1 MRTTTIGET
10 HENLAS
16 RQRHDGDQ
24 SISRA
29 LTAQTVTALRQL
41 HPSAQVS
48 YRDLAADPLPHLT
61 LDVFA
66 QPIAQDVMDEFL
78 ASDVVVIGAPMYNFS
93 VPTQLKSWLDL
104 VLRAG
109 HTFKYTPEGP
119 VRLAGRK
126 QVIIVS
132 TRGSLYEQNFQ
143 EDYLKFVFQF
153 MGITDIDVVQA
164 QGVGY
169 SPEHKERAIE
179 LARQTIDVV
188 VNPSLALAA

>member
-1 MRTTTIGET
+1 MKILHLDSAIT
-10 HENLAS
+10 
-16 RQRHDGDQ
+16 GDQ

-119 VRLAGRK
+119 VGLAGRK

-188 VNPSLALAA
+188 VDPSLALAA